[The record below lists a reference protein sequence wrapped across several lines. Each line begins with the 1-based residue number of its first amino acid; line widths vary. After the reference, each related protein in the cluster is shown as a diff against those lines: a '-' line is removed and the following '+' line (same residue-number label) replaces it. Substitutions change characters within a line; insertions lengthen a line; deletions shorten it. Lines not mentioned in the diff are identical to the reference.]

1 MVKCY
6 QNQLYHVL
14 GFCLS
19 RFPAP
24 HTAQLTLNQKD
35 SASLKLQSKHHKH
48 MTLFERD
55 DVATVY
61 GRCITCSR
69 DTRSHVLEKA
79 KYEEYDSEVVVGRS
93 DDYANTAWEETT
105 EVTKVRKMKEAVVA
119 CHTCWL
125 KRHEEIKQILL
136 KDYQKWEKDPQVY
149 FSKIQM
155 ITEICHAYEFPT
167 ELNAMRYLISI
178 MKESTKQ

>member
-1 MVKCY
+1 
-6 QNQLYHVL
+6 
-14 GFCLS
+14 
-19 RFPAP
+19 
-24 HTAQLTLNQKD
+24 
-35 SASLKLQSKHHKH
+35 

-105 EVTKVRKMKEAVVA
+105 EVTRVRKMKEAVVA

-136 KDYQKWEKDPQVY
+136 KDYQKWEKDPQLY

>member
-1 MVKCY
+1 
-6 QNQLYHVL
+6 
-14 GFCLS
+14 
-19 RFPAP
+19 
-24 HTAQLTLNQKD
+24 
-35 SASLKLQSKHHKH
+35 

-105 EVTKVRKMKEAVVA
+105 EVTRVRKMKEAVVA

-125 KRHEEIKQILL
+125 TRHEEIKQMLL
-136 KDYQKWEKDPQVY
+136 NDYQKWENDPQRY

-155 ITEICHAYEFPT
+155 ITEICHAYDFPT

-178 MKESTKQ
+178 MKESIKQ

>member
-1 MVKCY
+1 
-6 QNQLYHVL
+6 
-14 GFCLS
+14 
-19 RFPAP
+19 
-24 HTAQLTLNQKD
+24 
-35 SASLKLQSKHHKH
+35 

-105 EVTKVRKMKEAVVA
+105 EVTRVRKMKEAVVA

-125 KRHEEIKQILL
+125 TRHEEIKQMLL
-136 KDYQKWEKDPQVY
+136 KDYQKWEKDPQRY

>member
-1 MVKCY
+1 
-6 QNQLYHVL
+6 
-14 GFCLS
+14 
-19 RFPAP
+19 
-24 HTAQLTLNQKD
+24 
-35 SASLKLQSKHHKH
+35 

-125 KRHEEIKQILL
+125 KRHEEIKQMLL

>member
-1 MVKCY
+1 
-6 QNQLYHVL
+6 
-14 GFCLS
+14 
-19 RFPAP
+19 
-24 HTAQLTLNQKD
+24 
-35 SASLKLQSKHHKH
+35 

-105 EVTKVRKMKEAVVA
+105 EVTRVRKMKEAVVA

-125 KRHEEIKQILL
+125 KRHEEIKQMLL
-136 KDYQKWEKDPQVY
+136 NDYQKWENDPQRY

-155 ITEICHAYEFPT
+155 ITEICHAYDFPT

-178 MKESTKQ
+178 MKESIKQ

>member
-1 MVKCY
+1 
-6 QNQLYHVL
+6 
-14 GFCLS
+14 
-19 RFPAP
+19 
-24 HTAQLTLNQKD
+24 
-35 SASLKLQSKHHKH
+35 

-105 EVTKVRKMKEAVVA
+105 EVTRVRKMKEAVVA

-125 KRHEEIKQILL
+125 KRHEEIKQMLL

>member
-1 MVKCY
+1 
-6 QNQLYHVL
+6 
-14 GFCLS
+14 
-19 RFPAP
+19 
-24 HTAQLTLNQKD
+24 
-35 SASLKLQSKHHKH
+35 